1 MAKKRDDSGMQSKL
15 MKAAMSAFSRKGL
28 NDCRMSDIADDA
40 GLARGT
46 AYLYFRSK
54 EQLMLS
60 MYKLYSSRMLKSQQA
75 MLAKAGNLTAR
86 QLLDRAC
93 QACLHSAIR
102 HRRTFGL
109 WFQFLALGSSPS
121 LGKTV
126 RNTLAETY
134 RGHSAYF
141 EDLVEKGKLSGE
153 FHQHAN
159 SRAVAAALVGLMEGL
174 MIRQYADPELTDLAT
189 DYSALV
195 GLILDGISVRVK

>member
-15 MKAAMSAFSRKGL
+15 MNAAMKAFTRKGL
-28 NDCRMSDIADDA
+28 NDCRMSDIADAA

-54 EQLMLS
+54 EKLMLS
-60 MYKLYSSRMLKSQQA
+60 MYKLYSSRIIESQKA
-75 MLAKAGNLTAR
+75 LLAKAGDLTAR

-93 QACLHSAIR
+93 QACLRSGIS

-121 LGKTV
+121 MGKAV

-141 EDLVEKGKLSGE
+141 EDLVEKGKRSGE
-153 FHQHAN
+153 FHQNAN
-159 SRAVAAALVGLMEGL
+159 SRAVASALVGLLESL
-174 MIRQYADPELTDLAT
+174 MVRQYADAKLTDLAT
-189 DYSALV
+189 DYSELV
-195 GLILDGISVRVK
+195 RLILDGISAGGK